1 MKWFRLATLVRA
13 TVVTYVL
20 LLVALP
26 VVALVY
32 HAAGGGPAEFWKLV
46 TDPTG
51 VDALILTV
59 ATSALAA
66 TITTAAGTAIVW
78 AIIRRRLPGRGIITA
93 LVDVPFAVPT
103 LVTGVVLVA
112 FYGPHT
118 WLGRTFTDLG
128 FPIAFARPGIVLALL
143 FIGLPLA
150 VRTIE
155 PVLAELDPDEEDA
168 AQTLGANKVMVFRH
182 VLLPALWP
190 AIAAAW
196 VQVFARSIAEF
207 GSIAAISGNVPGD
220 TLVASVY
227 ILGELES
234 GNARGAAAV
243 SVVLLA
249 GALLLQPLWQ
259 MLASRGGRRG

>member
-1 MKWFRLATLVRA
+1 MRSRPIATVVRS

-32 HAAGGGPAEFWKLV
+32 HGTADGPAAFWAGV
-46 TDPTG
+46 TDPAG
-51 VDALILTV
+51 VDALLLTV
-59 ATSALAA
+59 VTSALAA
-66 TITTAAGTAIVW
+66 TVTTAAGTAIAW
-78 AIIRRRLPGRGIITA
+78 AILRRHVPGRRVIMA

-112 FYGPHT
+112 LYGPQT
-118 WLGRTFTDLG
+118 WVGTTLLDFGT
-128 FPIAFARPGIVLALL
+128 PIAFARPGIVLALL

-150 VRTIE
+150 VRTLE

-168 AQTLGANKVMVFRH
+168 AVTLGASKTMVFVH

-190 AIAAAW
+190 AIAASW

-207 GSIAAISGNVPGD
+207 GSIAAISGNVPGE

-243 SVVLLA
+243 SVVLLV
-249 GALLLQPLWQ
+249 GALLLQPIWQ
-259 MLASRGGRRG
+259 ALAGRGGRRG

>member
-1 MKWFRLATLVRA
+1 MTPRPIATLCRS

-32 HAAGGGPAEFWKLV
+32 HGTADGPAAFWAGIS
-46 TDPTG
+46 DPAG
-51 VDALILTV
+51 VDALVLTMV
-59 ATSALAA
+59 TSAIAA
-66 TITTAAGTAIVW
+66 TLTTAAGTAIAW
-78 AIIRRRLPGRGIITA
+78 AILRRHLPGRRILVA

-112 FYGPHT
+112 LYGPQT
-118 WLGRTFTDLG
+118 WIGQTLVDFGT
-128 FPIAFARPGIVLALL
+128 PIAFARPGIVLALL

-150 VRTIE
+150 VRTLE

-168 AQTLGANKVMVFRH
+168 AKTLGASKMMVFTR

-190 AIAAAW
+190 AIAASW

-207 GSIAAISGNVPGD
+207 GSIAAISGNVPGE

-249 GALLLQPLWQ
+249 VALALQPVWQ
-259 MLASRGGRRG
+259 TLARRGGVRG